1 MTGWV
6 ALDELAAVVG
16 LSVRSLQQLAA
27 TAPGSL
33 VGLQQQD
40 GAVRFDLVASARAL
54 RRLAVERSEA
64 AAPPVLDFEAA
75 RTRKMTAEAELA
87 EMNVAESRGQ
97 LVTVGDYEAALGRIL
112 DREMARL
119 RALPVRLSH
128 LGAAVEDA
136 AEIEVENMIVE
147 MSRYD
152 EDVIDEPD
160 HPPRSQT

>member
-6 ALDELAAVVG
+6 PLDELAAVVG

-27 TAPGSL
+27 TAPGAL
-33 VGLQQQD
+33 VGQQQD
-40 GAVRFDLVASARAL
+40 GAVRFELVPSARAL

-87 EMNVAESRGQ
+87 EMNVAQTRGE